1 MPVNPRFNEEK
12 SEGHRCEGHW
22 VTMMV
27 AENAVVIDAKGLI
40 LGRMA
45 SVVAKRLLQGETV
58 VIVNAEKAAISGKRQ
73 SRVREAKTF
82 LEVGHPRKGPY
93 HPRRPDGIV
102 RQTIRGMLPWKKPKG
117 QQAYK
122 RLKVFLGTPQ
132 ELKGEEAQTIPEANA
147 ERLRC
152 PYITVGELAKEI
164 GWTPTGE

>member
-1 MPVNPRFNEEK
+1 
-12 SEGHRCEGHW
+12 
-22 VTMMV
+22 VTVMV
-27 AENAVVIDAKGLI
+27 AEYAVVIDAKGLI

-45 SVVAKRLLQGETV
+45 SVVAKRLLQGETII
-58 VIVNAEKAAISGKRQ
+58 IVNAEKAAISGKRL

-93 HPRRPDGIV
+93 HPRRPDMIV
-102 RQTIRGMLPWKKPKG
+102 RRTVRGMLPRKKPKG

-132 ELKGEEAQTIPEANA
+132 KFKDKETQTIPEASA

-152 PYITVGELAKEI
+152 PYITVEEIAKEI

>member
-1 MPVNPRFNEEK
+1 MIAK
-12 SEGHRCEGHW
+12 H
-22 VTMMV
+22 
-27 AENAVVIDAKGLI
+27 AVVIDAKGLI

-45 SVVAKRLLQGETV
+45 SVIAKRLLQGETII
-58 VIVNAEKAAISGKRQ
+58 IVNAEKAAISGKRL

-93 HPRRPDGIV
+93 HPRRPDRIV
-102 RQTIRGMLPWKKPKG
+102 RRTIRGMLPRKKPKG

-122 RLKVFLGTPQ
+122 RLKVHLSIPQ
-132 ELKGEEAQTIPEANA
+132 ELKGEEAQTIPEASA

-152 PYITVGELAKEI
+152 PYITVGELAKEV

>member
-1 MPVNPRFNEEK
+1 
-12 SEGHRCEGHW
+12 
-22 VTMMV
+22 MV
-27 AENAVVIDAKGLI
+27 AEYAVVIDAKGLI

-45 SVVAKRLLQGETV
+45 SIIANRLLQGETII
-58 VIVNAEKAAISGKRQ
+58 IVNAEKAAVSGKRL

-102 RQTIRGMLPWKKPKG
+102 RRAIRGMLPRKKPKG

-122 RLKVFLGTPQ
+122 RLKVFLGIPQ
-132 ELKGEEAQTIPEANA
+132 ELKDKEAQTIPEASA

-152 PYITVGELAKEI
+152 PYITVGEIAKEV